1 MALFASTPCEG
12 CWRQSLSSPRARLTS
27 GRSSF
32 LPCLAVNVR
41 LHARSDA
48 VVEAHHRGDQAAALI
63 FDFALTNNCAA
74 VAFTECDREQV
85 KVHAGETFWL
95 RRRRPRRRPPPW
107 MERKHR
113 ASELT
118 PRQTALRAPVSPR
131 ISGVQCHGGN
141 RRLRVQASILRR
153 TSSSRREVPLLEA
166 LACGSG
172 SRTHASR
179 LEARPRRGVLHGAC
193 CRAVPPPSQ
202 DPPHATVPRA
212 AATVSTASI
221 RGRHLVPGKLEL
233 VANYSGAGKP
243 DGGDLDGGAARRCRT
258 PVWTLL
264 HLPSGGG
271 R

>member
-1 MALFASTPCEG
+1 MP
-12 CWRQSLSSPRARLTS
+12 AR
-27 GRSSF
+27 
-32 LPCLAVNVR
+32 
-41 LHARSDA
+41 DA

-85 KVHAGETFWL
+85 KLHAGETFWL

-107 MERKHR
+107 MERTHR
-113 ASELT
+113 ASELA

-166 LACGSG
+166 LACGSE

-179 LEARPRRGVLHGAC
+179 LEARPC
-193 CRAVPPPSQ
+193 
-202 DPPHATVPRA
+202 RA
-212 AATVSTASI
+212 AALSRSTV
-221 RGRHLVPGKLEL
+221 RHRATRRRDGVPGVDTRKEPRPWQAGTRREL
-233 VANYSGAGKP
+233 FWGRETGRRRP
-243 DGGDLDGGAARRCRT
+243 GRRDMAAIRRF
-258 PVWTLL
+258 
-264 HLPSGGG
+264 GGG
-271 R
+271 RYFIYRPGLDGK

>member
-1 MALFASTPCEG
+1 M
-12 CWRQSLSSPRARLTS
+12 SSPRARLTAE
-27 GRSSF
+27 RSSF

-113 ASELT
+113 ASELA

-166 LACGSG
+166 LACASE
-172 SRTHASR
+172 SRTHASASKHGR
-179 LEARPRRGVLHGAC
+179 DAVFSVALAAVPCRRPLKIHRTAPRRAPTRRCPRRRYEEGTSSLASWNSS
-193 CRAVPPPSQ
+193 RAILGPGN
-202 DPPHATVPRA
+202 RA
-212 AATVSTASI
+212 AETWTAGHGGHSAI
-221 RGRHLVPGKLEL
+221 RG
-233 VANYSGAGKP
+233 
-243 DGGDLDGGAARRCRT
+243 
-258 PVWTLL
+258 WTVL

-271 R
+271 PLPNVGSDMGDRD